1 MEIIGTIVTWIMMI
15 CCVIGGI
22 SYAIDDQSELGQ
34 AFLGGLNIMAS
45 MFIFL
50 NIPMLDEYL
59 AKRYT
64 TQFDDYAAKTKKF
77 FPFIY

>member
-34 AFLGGLNIMAS
+34 AFIGGLNIMAS
-45 MFIFL
+45 MFIPICGL
-50 NIPMLDEYL
+50 M
-59 AKRYT
+59 
-64 TQFDDYAAKTKKF
+64 AAV
-77 FPFIY
+77 PSSRSSS